1 MMNYCEKCGHK
12 MDADERR
19 CAFCGTVQKR
29 FSNQDYEKKK
39 CKKCGR
45 AIYVNANFCPYCGTD
60 QAILNLNEDLKN
72 EDSRWVTKKVDQSN
86 QSNDPQQDALK
97 EFMQQMQAS
106 GIKIRVVKPEE
117 KNESKKPGL
126 ITSTK
131 LLIRD
136 MFKINKRLGV
146 NDFWWGFLGFFMIC
160 IGANILILELLPF
173 FKIQATMRLTLSIS
187 IASAVVF
194 RLGMISA
201 IIRRLHDI
209 QLPVW
214 ICLLW
219 FIPVAQFIVWWLC
232 MMGPQLDNNPYT
244 FNEKDWKNRQ
254 NKS

>member
-1 MMNYCEKCGHK
+1 MTYYCEKCGHK
-12 MDADERR
+12 MDENEQR
-19 CAFCGTVQKR
+19 CAFCGAVQKH
-29 FSNQDYEKKK
+29 FLDQDYEKKK
-39 CKKCGR
+39 CKKCGKE
-45 AIYVNANFCPYCGTD
+45 IYVNANFCPFCGTD
-60 QAILNLNEDLKN
+60 QAILNLNKDLKHDDAQKMGERVN
-72 EDSRWVTKKVDQSN
+72 KLE
-86 QSNDPQQDALK
+86 SNDPQQTALN
-97 EFMQQMQAS
+97 EFMQQMQAA

-160 IGANILILELLPF
+160 IGANILILELLPL

-194 RLGMISA
+194 RLGMVTA

-219 FIPVAQFIVWWLC
+219 FIPIAQFVVWWLC

-244 FNEKDWKNRQ
+244 FDEKDWKKKQ
-254 NKS
+254 NKL